1 MSDRQWRVMWLVIG
15 GAACGVGAMVVA
27 ALGRGVRGAIGASAL
42 AFGCFLMW
50 SLASEEGR

>member
-15 GAACGVGAMVVA
+15 GAACGLGAMVVA